1 MIADKEIEVFE
12 TTVGQITDVLKRLGV
27 PQGAYG
33 VTVMIEPDDWLTKAR
48 QESRPRVIAAGLS
61 DDDIHRLIKRAQFV
75 SAALKGNS
83 LIETK
88 RPQKTWLSK
97 NRIILLFL
105 VSALAFPALAEP
117 QPAGSPGA
125 QSPAVTAG
133 RNVTTSYGL
142 SPEQVQELTKAAVA
156 GAIGPLADRIVDLS
170 NRLGVTEGAAVT
182 MLRIIGQQDASL
194 ELLPQK
200 LAEVAERYRWAR
212 DRLAA
217 LDPQDPVTR
226 ELIERAN
233 TAIKSGHL
241 DEADQ
246 LLSQAEQA
254 EVAAAH
260 QAQQAQATADQRLLR
275 AAADRGVRG
284 SIAMTRLRYLDAA
297 QHFQEAA
304 NLVPAG
310 RPNEKGGFLLATA
323 DALRHQGEERG
334 DNAALVKAIE
344 TNQLALQELTRERA
358 PLDWAKTQVDRG
370 NVLERLSERESGTEH
385 LQQAVEVYRLA
396 LQELPRE
403 RAPLDWAMTQ
413 VNLGSALA

>member
-1 MIADKEIEVFE
+1 
-12 TTVGQITDVLKRLGV
+12 
-27 PQGAYG
+27 
-33 VTVMIEPDDWLTKAR
+33 MIEPDDWLTKAR
-48 QESRPRVIAAGLS
+48 QESRRLVIAAGLS

-75 SAALKGNS
+75 SAALKENS

-88 RPQKTWLSK
+88 RPQKSWWMSK
-97 NRIILLFL
+97 NRIILLLL

-142 SPEQVQELTKAAVA
+142 SPEQVQELTKAAAA

-182 MLRIIGQQDASL
+182 MLRIIGEQDVPL

-217 LDPQDPVTR
+217 LDPQDAVTR

-233 TAIKSGHL
+233 ATIKSGHL

-254 EVAAAH
+254 EVDAAH
-260 QAQQAQATADQRLLR
+260 QAQQLAGQAKMTADQRLLR

-334 DNAALVKAIE
+334 DNAALLKAIE
-344 TNQLALQELTRERA
+344 NNQLALQELTASAR
-358 PLDWAKTQVDRG
+358 LDWA
-370 NVLERLSERESGTEH
+370 S
-385 LQQAVEVYRLA
+385 
-396 LQELPRE
+396 
-403 RAPLDWAMTQ
+403 
-413 VNLGSALA
+413 